1 MAGWTPGHTTRP
13 NPSPA
18 RDCGGEQTFHKV
30 SGCGIFTHRNSLIIF
45 NKNNIFR
52 YFLINIHVTRPS
64 IIYYI
69 IEALTISHLRMSYSW
84 LTLYFLTFYTRFL
97 NSTSCRYED
106 RPRLASV
113 TERPIIPHPRTS
125 DIFKDIL
132 IISTPSQ
139 IGRFVPAATA
149 GHRSIHLWVT
159 GIRRRPTAVKSN
171 SDLRTRGGAKFAPGS
186 CHACLNKK
194 TVTASQPN
202 WQGHLL
208 FEVYFLKAA
217 KRPVYEFQWPTAT
230 RPGVCLNREV
240 YSFTPAVTIFAL
252 RYRGLVWRNKIN
264 HYNHW

>member
-18 RDCGGEQTFHKV
+18 RDCGGEQTFHNV
-30 SGCGIFTHRNSLIIF
+30 SGCGIFTHRNPLIIF

-52 YFLINIHVTRPS
+52 YFLINIHITRPS

-125 DIFKDIL
+125 DIFQRHPNYFYSQSNWSICACSDSWPSID
-132 IISTPSQ
+132 TPLSDRHQ
-139 IGRFVPAATA
+139 ATS
-149 GHRSIHLWVT
+149 HR
-159 GIRRRPTAVKSN
+159 
-171 SDLRTRGGAKFAPGS
+171 
-186 CHACLNKK
+186 C
-194 TVTASQPN
+194 
-202 WQGHLL
+202 
-208 FEVYFLKAA
+208 
-217 KRPVYEFQWPTAT
+217 
-230 RPGVCLNREV
+230 
-240 YSFTPAVTIFAL
+240 
-252 RYRGLVWRNKIN
+252 
-264 HYNHW
+264 